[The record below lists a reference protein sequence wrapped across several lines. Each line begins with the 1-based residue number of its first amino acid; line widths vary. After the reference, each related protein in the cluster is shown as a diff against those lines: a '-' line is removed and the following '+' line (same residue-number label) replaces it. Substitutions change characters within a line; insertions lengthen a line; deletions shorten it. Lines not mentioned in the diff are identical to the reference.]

1 MKIQKAK
8 LTDAKEINRIITAY
22 SKKGL
27 MLYRPVEEIEYKIRD
42 YSVCKDKDE
51 IIGCVGLKVWNKNT
65 AEIYALAVKEKY
77 MGKGIGKQLVKK
89 TIADA
94 KNLGVNVVFTLTF
107 RKDLFTNI
115 GFNKVGWKEL
125 PKVMLTEKTVDVD
138 KAYGMKL
145 TK

>member
-8 LTDAKEINRIITAY
+8 LTDVKAIHRIIAAY
-22 SKKGL
+22 AKKGL

-42 YSVCKDKDE
+42 YSACKNKDE
-51 IIGCVGLKVWNKNT
+51 VIGCAGLKVWNRNA

-89 TIADA
+89 IIADA

-107 RKDLFTNI
+107 RKELFTNL
-115 GFNKVGWKEL
+115 GFKKVGWKEL